1 MERSFNIKELVV
13 VIICIALTVL
23 VIGFLIPMLL
33 SYVNKDSA
41 MNDAKNV
48 CELCVTDEIRSAYP
62 NIVIAVQTVGRYYLF
77 DYDISTSTLYELAD
91 NPVQATDDN
100 SLGEQ
105 IERFCEDTTQYNI
118 DEISLEMSKLPMN
131 VRCFAGEKMKGVVE
145 SKVKIDSE

>member
-1 MERSFNIKELVV
+1 MKRSFNIKELVV

-77 DYDISTSTLYELAD
+77 DYDTTNDTLCEYEHNPISLT
-91 NPVQATDDN
+91 NDDIL
-100 SLGEQ
+100 SVLSDLCGGDEVE
-105 IERFCEDTTQYNI
+105 ISDI
-118 DEISLEMSKLPMN
+118 SDEISKAPLNVQCFSGGKLK
-131 VRCFAGEKMKGVVE
+131 R
-145 SKVKIDSE
+145 S